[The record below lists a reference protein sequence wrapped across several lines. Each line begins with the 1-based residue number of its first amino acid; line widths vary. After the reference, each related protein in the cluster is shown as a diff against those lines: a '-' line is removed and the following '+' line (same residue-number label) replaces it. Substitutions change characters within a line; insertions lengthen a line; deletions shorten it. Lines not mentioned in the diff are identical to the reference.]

1 MSLLWLFRTLIVMV
15 TAPVGFKLKLVR
27 AFPPV
32 SSTLFGSDSF
42 FVKAANS
49 SLSSVDRHSTHSLE
63 PIVVQV
69 EEQKKHS
76 TLMVT

>member
-1 MSLLWLFRTLIVMV
+1 MV
-15 TAPVGFKLKLVR
+15 TAGRFFKLKLVH
-27 AFPPV
+27 FQQYP
-32 SSTLFGSDSF
+32 TLCLAVIPF

>member
-1 MSLLWLFRTLIVMV
+1 MSLLFRTFIVME
-15 TAPVGFKLKLVR
+15 TAPVGFKLKLMQ